1 MQTIMAQTRV
11 EPKREGAKMS
21 TIRHLPSVV
30 DRVETG
36 SVQFGDDWP
45 GFFLRGDNAADLAIV
60 LQQIVSDPTN
70 PIARV
75 QALAWA
81 EHLLGAL
88 L

>member
-1 MQTIMAQTRV
+1 MSIVRQLPGV
-11 EPKREGAKMS
+11 E
-21 TIRHLPSVV
+21 

-36 SVQFGDDWP
+36 PVQFGDDWP

-81 EHLLGAL
+81 GHLTGVL